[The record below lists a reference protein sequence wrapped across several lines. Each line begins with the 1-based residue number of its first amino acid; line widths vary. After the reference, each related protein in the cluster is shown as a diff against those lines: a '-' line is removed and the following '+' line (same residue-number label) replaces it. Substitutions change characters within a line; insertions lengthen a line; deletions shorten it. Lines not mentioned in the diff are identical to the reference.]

1 MLDSIQI
8 EKYELSEKDMI
19 VAAMV
24 KGYLSTKPEVLC
36 EIVKT
41 QGGSQY
47 RIDGSKLAT
56 LIDHAKIAA
65 ATSAREYKAQDSD
78 DTFKAAVAFIRE
90 ETLPRLCGKQYV
102 ETMPVAFAEF
112 ITDCWREAQ

>member
-8 EKYELSEKDMI
+8 EKYELSENDMI

-24 KGYLSTKPEVLC
+24 KGYLSTKPEALC

-41 QGGSQY
+41 QDGSQY
-47 RIDGSKLAT
+47 RIDGFKLAT
-56 LIDHAKIAA
+56 LIDRAKTT
-65 ATSAREYKAQDSD
+65 ATASASEYKAQDSD

-90 ETLPRLCGKQYV
+90 EALPKLSGKQYV
-102 ETMPVAFAEF
+102 ETMSAAFVEF

>member
-8 EKYELSEKDMI
+8 EKYELSEKDMM

-90 ETLPRLCGKQYV
+90 EAL
-102 ETMPVAFAEF
+102 
-112 ITDCWREAQ
+112 AQA

>member
-47 RIDGSKLAT
+47 RIDGSELAT
-56 LIDHAKIAA
+56 LIDRGKTVAA
-65 ATSAREYKAQDSD
+65 ASACEYKAQDSD